1 MAARRPQWTSIH
13 GRQSLLVVV
22 VGGGVVVHVLVV
34 GGKEA
39 AVHGRQ
45 SLHDPVSQVSLVA
58 GSGEILCGGSLI
70 SKYIFKKFFKLQI
83 TWVSKPQAPCSD
95 SGALFEG

>member
-22 VGGGVVVHVLVV
+22 VVVSGVVVHVLVV

-45 SLHDPVSQVSLVA
+45 SLQDPVSQVSLVA

-70 SKYIFKKFFKLQI
+70 SKYIFKKF
-83 TWVSKPQAPCSD
+83 
-95 SGALFEG
+95 

>member
-22 VGGGVVVHVLVV
+22 VVVGVVVHVLVV

-45 SLHDPVSQVSLVA
+45 SLDDPVSQVSLVA

-70 SKYIFKKFFKLQI
+70 SKYIFQKF
-83 TWVSKPQAPCSD
+83 
-95 SGALFEG
+95 

>member
-22 VGGGVVVHVLVV
+22 VVVGVVVHVLVV
-34 GGKEA
+34 GGNEA

-45 SLHDPVSQVSLVA
+45 SLDDPVSQVSLVA

-70 SKYIFKKFFKLQI
+70 SKYIFKKF
-83 TWVSKPQAPCSD
+83 
-95 SGALFEG
+95 

>member
-22 VGGGVVVHVLVV
+22 VGVVVHVLVV

-45 SLHDPVSQVSLVA
+45 SLDDPVSQVSLVA

-70 SKYIFKKFFKLQI
+70 SKYIFQKF
-83 TWVSKPQAPCSD
+83 
-95 SGALFEG
+95 

>member
-22 VGGGVVVHVLVV
+22 VVVVVGGGGVVVHVLVV
-34 GGKEA
+34 GGNEA

-45 SLHDPVSQVSLVA
+45 SLDDPVSQVSLVA

-70 SKYIFKKFFKLQI
+70 SKYIFKKF
-83 TWVSKPQAPCSD
+83 
-95 SGALFEG
+95 

>member
-22 VGGGVVVHVLVV
+22 VVVNVLVV

-39 AVHGRQ
+39 AVHGGQ

-70 SKYIFKKFFKLQI
+70 SKYIFKKF
-83 TWVSKPQAPCSD
+83 
-95 SGALFEG
+95 

>member
-22 VGGGVVVHVLVV
+22 VVVVGVVVHVLVV
-34 GGKEA
+34 GGNEA

-45 SLHDPVSQVSLVA
+45 SLDDPVSQVSLVA

-70 SKYIFKKFFKLQI
+70 SKYIFKKF
-83 TWVSKPQAPCSD
+83 
-95 SGALFEG
+95 

>member
-22 VGGGVVVHVLVV
+22 VVVGVVVHVLVV
-34 GGKEA
+34 GGNEA

-70 SKYIFKKFFKLQI
+70 SKYIFKKF
-83 TWVSKPQAPCSD
+83 
-95 SGALFEG
+95 

>member
-22 VGGGVVVHVLVV
+22 VVVGVVVHVLVV

-39 AVHGRQ
+39 AVHGGQ

-70 SKYIFKKFFKLQI
+70 SKYIFKKF
-83 TWVSKPQAPCSD
+83 
-95 SGALFEG
+95 